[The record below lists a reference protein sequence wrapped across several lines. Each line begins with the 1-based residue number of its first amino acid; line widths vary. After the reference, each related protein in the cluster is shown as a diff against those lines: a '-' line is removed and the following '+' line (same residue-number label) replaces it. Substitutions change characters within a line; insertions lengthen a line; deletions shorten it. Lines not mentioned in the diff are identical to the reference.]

1 MKKGPESLDRP
12 IRRVGHVLVIE
23 DQLLAEV

>member
-12 IRRVGHVLVIE
+12 IRRVGLVLVIE
-23 DQLLAEV
+23 GQLLAQV